1 MHIFLLW
8 ITHFFLFLTAVNIF
22 YFLQFAQN
30 IQLSMYMSY
39 CTPIFFHKLF
49 HGNLPPSI
57 HLSGICLPVHI
68 YYNYLFFLFRWNR
81 RKELSNFF
89 LLGKAIEMSILY
101 WNKRSYPFK
110 TAPYYIPIILSVLIP
125 FCIICCILCNHHALI
140 QCIPFCIKPPHKG
153 FFFQYRI
160 LWNWNHITGQ
170 NLITFVTVR
179 IR

>member
-8 ITHFFLFLTAVNIF
+8 ITHFSLFNCCKYFLFSPICTKYSVVNVHV
-22 YFLQFAQN
+22 LH
-30 IQLSMYMSY
+30 L
-39 CTPIFFHKLF
+39 
-49 HGNLPPSI
+49 PSI
-57 HLSGICLPVHI
+57 RHAIFIFDGI
-68 YYNYLFFLFRWNR
+68 
-81 RKELSNFF
+81 KEKISRIF

-101 WNKRSYPFK
+101 WNKSYPFK

>member
-30 IQLSMYMSY
+30 IQLSMV
-39 CTPIFFHKLF
+39 HVL
-49 HGNLPPSI
+49 HLPSI
-57 HLSGICLPVHI
+57 RHAIFIFDGI
-68 YYNYLFFLFRWNR
+68 
-81 RKELSNFF
+81 KEKISRIFF